1 MMKAADVS
9 LQKDKPIM
17 LSFWKDS
24 LEKTVFILHN
34 KKENEFNLYKN
45 EDEFTSPFEE
55 NGRYSVERGEMI
67 CETANSLYIVSSEI
81 STRVC

>member
-1 MMKAADVS
+1 MLKAAEIS
-9 LQKDKPIM
+9 LEKDKPIL

-24 LEKTVFILHN
+24 LDKSVFVLHN
-34 KKENEFNLYKN
+34 KAEKEFNLYKN

-55 NGRYSVERGEMI
+55 NGQYSVEKGEMI

-81 STRVC
+81 GTRVC